1 MAAVS
6 EITLL
11 LEKSGRLRTREWIE
25 ELEKQWDTL
34 IQLGRLQPEAHRNF
48 LPRERDELENNNG
61 APPAGTGGKG
71 GGGYLERA
79 RSITRASTPFRFF
92 FLCGSAGTFSNVYCA
107 GESRHPL
114 HFAGHDSLSASRRI
128 GDEREM
134 Q

>member
-71 GGGYLERA
+71 GR
-79 RSITRASTPFRFF
+79 
-92 FLCGSAGTFSNVYCA
+92 
-107 GESRHPL
+107 
-114 HFAGHDSLSASRRI
+114 GHANMHQAPQCR
-128 GDEREM
+128 
-134 Q
+134 